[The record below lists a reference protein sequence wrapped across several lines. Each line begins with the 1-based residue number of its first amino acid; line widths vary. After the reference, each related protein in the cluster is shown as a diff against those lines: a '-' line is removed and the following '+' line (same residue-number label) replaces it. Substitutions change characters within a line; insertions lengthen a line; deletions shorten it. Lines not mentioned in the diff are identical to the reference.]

1 MILTFKGDY
10 PNEPVVCT
18 WAHFLAHLRFP
29 MPTWLALLLVY
40 SLEVLKFYYAY
51 EFLGD
56 LVKLQVLIGRGG
68 WGFYISYKLPGGA
81 DAGFRSKSLE
91 VHCRNKCHLM
101 DL

>member
-40 SLEVLKFYYAY
+40 SLEVLKFYNAY

-56 LVKLQVLIGRGG
+56 LVKLQVLIEERRVGILHFLQAPR
-68 WGFYISYKLPGGA
+68 W
-81 DAGFRSKSLE
+81 
-91 VHCRNKCHLM
+91 C
-101 DL
+101 